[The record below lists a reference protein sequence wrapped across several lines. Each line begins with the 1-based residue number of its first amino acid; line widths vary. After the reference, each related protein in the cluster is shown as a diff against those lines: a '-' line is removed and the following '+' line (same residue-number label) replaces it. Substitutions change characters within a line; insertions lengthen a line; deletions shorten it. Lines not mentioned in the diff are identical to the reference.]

1 MGRSQSRSASRYGS
15 RTKIKPG
22 LHQSN
27 TTASKPPVPKSPAR
41 SRPALPKIEH
51 SNSPKPEPGS
61 RQTPNYKETNQE
73 IRRSIKIKERGRT
86 SVTPPV
92 KRQPARTPTL
102 TPTKPAVAK
111 LRTPT
116 KQPMR
121 TSKPAVKVDKAAR
134 MNAARALV
142 AFLDN
147 WSTKVQHRH
156 SQQGFKTLSAVAKKL
171 KVKDQFAQE
180 FRVYWLLNL
189 GLRKIKQNLAN
200 NAILKKGLRR
210 INIIVSGRVRETFR
224 EGFERIR
231 REYAATS
238 IANYISG
245 GGGATSAR
253 SQGLSPAFKPQT
265 TRPLHLQKR
274 TAKHSFITSNE
285 DEDSLP
291 SGKNLRR

>member
-1 MGRSQSRSASRYGS
+1 MLAEMGRSQSRSASRYGS

-121 TSKPAVKVDKAAR
+121 TSKPAVKVDKADR
-134 MNAARALV
+134 K
-142 AFLDN
+142 
-147 WSTKVQHRH
+147 ST
-156 SQQGFKTLSAVAKKL
+156 
-171 KVKDQFAQE
+171 
-180 FRVYWLLNL
+180 
-189 GLRKIKQNLAN
+189 
-200 NAILKKGLRR
+200 
-210 INIIVSGRVRETFR
+210 
-224 EGFERIR
+224 
-231 REYAATS
+231 
-238 IANYISG
+238 
-245 GGGATSAR
+245 
-253 SQGLSPAFKPQT
+253 
-265 TRPLHLQKR
+265 
-274 TAKHSFITSNE
+274 
-285 DEDSLP
+285 
-291 SGKNLRR
+291 